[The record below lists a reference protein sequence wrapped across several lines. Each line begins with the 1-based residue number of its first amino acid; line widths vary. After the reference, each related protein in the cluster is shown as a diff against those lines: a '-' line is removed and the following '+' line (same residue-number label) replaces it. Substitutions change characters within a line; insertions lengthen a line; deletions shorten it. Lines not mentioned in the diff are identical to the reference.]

1 MLYVF
6 AAAMLVAFGAVC
18 LIAWIVQESHR
29 KQMAELKAIRDA
41 VEDIE
46 RRMIISSHA
55 LDSPREQRRRW

>member
-1 MLYVF
+1 MLYLF
-6 AAAMLVAFGAVC
+6 AADMIVAFAAVC
-18 LIAWIVQESHR
+18 LIAWLVQESHR

-55 LDSPREQRRRW
+55 FDSPREQRRRW

>member
-6 AAAMLVAFGAVC
+6 AAAVLVAFAAVC
-18 LIAWIVQESHR
+18 LMAWMMQEIHR

-55 LDSPREQRRRW
+55 SDFPREQRRRW